1 MSDFT
6 HKIIAIDTNIL
17 VRIFVADDE
26 IQHQKAIALIE
37 QVAKFFVPT
46 TVFIETV
53 WVLMSRYELSKADV
67 FAVLS
72 DFIENSDKLLL
83 KYDEVRAGLA
93 LLEIGGD
100 FADGI
105 NQYLGKVGGGE
116 IFVSFDK
123 RAIHKLKNLGQ
134 VAELL

>member
-6 HKIIAIDTNIL
+6 YIIIAIDTNIL

-37 QVAKFFVPT
+37 QAAKFFVPT

-67 FAVLS
+67 YAVLC

-123 RAIHKLKNLGQ
+123 
-134 VAELL
+134 

>member
-6 HKIIAIDTNIL
+6 YKIIAIDTNIL

-37 QVAKFFVPT
+37 QAAKFFVPT

-67 FAVLS
+67 YAVLC

-123 RAIHKLKNLGQ
+123 
-134 VAELL
+134 